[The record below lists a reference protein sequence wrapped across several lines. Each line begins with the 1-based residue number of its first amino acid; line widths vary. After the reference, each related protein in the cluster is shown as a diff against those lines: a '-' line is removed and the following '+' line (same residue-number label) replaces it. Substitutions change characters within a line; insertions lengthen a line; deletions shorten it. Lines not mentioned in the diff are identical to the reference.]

1 MTHNH
6 NYHTIDHSLTE
17 AQHSIARLLG
27 IDAKDVSIAI
37 NERDNII
44 YASAL
49 GASATYELG
58 KMRDAPFKAVVHAR
72 IAEGLKAALKQKE

>member
-1 MTHNH
+1 MTHKV
-6 NYHTIDHSLTE
+6 IDHSLTE
-17 AQHSIARLLG
+17 AQHSIAKHLG
-27 IDAKDVSIAI
+27 ISPSDVSIAI

-58 KMRDAPFKAVVHAR
+58 KMRDAPFKAVVYSR
-72 IAEGLKAALKQKE
+72 ISEGLKAALKQKE